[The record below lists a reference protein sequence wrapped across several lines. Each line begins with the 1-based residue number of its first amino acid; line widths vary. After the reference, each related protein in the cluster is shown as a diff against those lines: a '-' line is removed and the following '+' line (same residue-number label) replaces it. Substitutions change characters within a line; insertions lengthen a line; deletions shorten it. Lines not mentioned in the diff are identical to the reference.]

1 MQVTGRVKRVCA
13 EVVVTE
19 TFRKRELH
27 VETAE
32 QYPQIICVEFTN
44 DKCSALDGLAV
55 GSEVEVSINLRGREW
70 TNPKD
75 GEIRVFNTIQGWK
88 VTPKG
93 EAAPAQS
100 HSMPTYTPPPAADG
114 DGLPF

>member
-13 EVVVTE
+13 EVVVSDK
-19 TFRKRELH
+19 FRKRELH

-44 DKCSALDGLAV
+44 DKCSVIDGLAV

-88 VTPKG
+88 VTQKG
-93 EAAPAQS
+93 EAAQS
-100 HSMPTYTPPPAADG
+100 HSMPNYTPPAPAADG

>member
-13 EVVVTE
+13 EVLVNE
-19 TFRKRELH
+19 KFRKRELH

-44 DKCSALDGLAV
+44 DKCGALDGLAV

-88 VTPKG
+88 VTQKG
-93 EAAPAQS
+93 EAAQS
-100 HSMPTYTPPPAADG
+100 HSMPNYTPPAPAADG